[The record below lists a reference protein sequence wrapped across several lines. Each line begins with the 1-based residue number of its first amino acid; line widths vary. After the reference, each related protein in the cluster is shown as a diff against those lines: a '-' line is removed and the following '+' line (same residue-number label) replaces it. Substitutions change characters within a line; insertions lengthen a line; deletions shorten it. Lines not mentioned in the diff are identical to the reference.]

1 MEHVKC
7 NLCGKDD
14 TKLLFTLYGLNV
26 VKCKGCSLEYVNPRL
41 SDEELQKIYNENYY
55 DNPDFY
61 SEEDGKHYGYDHYF
75 QDKDNIQ
82 LNFVKRISRIGK
94 LMPGKGKFLDVGC
107 AAGFVLDLARKDGWE
122 VYGVDLSAEAIEYGK
137 NELGLNVQQK
147 ILSEAGFEDEFF
159 DVVTILDV
167 IEHLPDPRNEIKEMA
182 KVLKKDGLLVVTT
195 PNVGSLVPKIIGKHW
210 LEYKRV
216 REHIYFFSNKT
227 LRKMLEGEGFKVV
240 RTETTGRVFELHKLL
255 EMATLQSRLFKLPYN
270 LVKNNFIGRI
280 RIPFNPLYKTTMY
293 AVKR

>member
-7 NLCGKDD
+7 NLCGKDE
-14 TKLLFTLYGLNV
+14 TTLRFTLYGLNV
-26 VKCKGCSLEYVNPRL
+26 VRCTCGLEYVNPRM

-75 QDKDNIQ
+75 QDKENIQ
-82 LNFVKRISRIGK
+82 LNFNGRIKRIGK
-94 LMPGKGKFLDVGC
+94 LKPEKGKLLDVGC

-122 VYGVDLSAEAIEYGK
+122 VYGVDLSKEAIAYAK
-137 NELGLNVQQK
+137 SELKLNVQQK
-147 ILSEAGFEDEFF
+147 TLAEAGYADEYF

-167 IEHLPDPRNEIKEMA
+167 IEHLPDPRKEINAMGR
-182 KVLKKDGLLVVTT
+182 VLKKGGLIVITT
-195 PNVGSLVPKIIGKHW
+195 PNVGSLVPKLIGKHW

-227 LRKMLEGEGFKVV
+227 LRKMLEEEGFTVV
-240 RTETTGRVFELHKLL
+240 RVESTGRIFELRKLL
-255 EMATLQSRLFKLPYN
+255 EMATLQSRIFSLFHKM
-270 LVKNNFIGRI
+270 VKNNVLGRI
-280 RIPFNPLYKTTMY
+280 KIPFNPFYKTTMY
-293 AVKR
+293 AVKE